1 MVRRLLKKFG
11 PNARAPAGL
20 TLMLSVAVAT
30 GVAFQN
36 CSGFETDLATQ
47 NSKLSPNPPDATP
60 TPTEGPRIEVS
71 DVAMVLGESQVVKV
85 KLVNLNRSYMINW
98 NIIGGNNDF
107 LETAGTFSAPASA
120 TETSFILRST
130 GLPLSGTKSYLLT
143 FSPVAGTLPNVTV
156 TVTVV
161 DPTPPIHLSVGQ
173 NQTCITSAGVPKCW
187 GYNKYG
193 QLGTG
198 DTSNRRVPTA
208 VNGLDGRFVDMIST
222 GGNSTCAVAMGA
234 LYCWGYNNYGQLG
247 IGSTSNRTTPTLVP
261 GMDKDVTSVSVGESH
276 ACAIKNGGLY
286 CWGYNKYGQLGNG
299 TTTNSTTPVPV
310 TDLSDGVTAVSAG
323 ANTTCAIHYGSL
335 RCWGYNNR
343 GQVGDGSTTNRTTP
357 VLVIDPSATV
367 KSVSVGTEH
376 TCAIVNDTA
385 RCWGLNSSG
394 QIGDGTTTN
403 RTLPTAVVG
412 LDSDVRQIMA
422 GHAHTCALVDGGVQ
436 CWGSG
441 SRYATGT
448 GFTNNLLTP
457 SPVMDLATGVL
468 RIATGANASHGCAI
482 VENFKLTCWGR
493 GDSGQIG
500 VNSTSDARF
509 PVTPFDY

>member
-1 MVRRLLKKFG
+1 MERRRLEKFEL
-11 PNARAPAGL
+11 NARALAGL
-20 TLMLSVAVAT
+20 TLILSVVIAT
-30 GVAFQN
+30 GIAFQN
-36 CSGFETDLATQ
+36 CSGFETETAAL
-47 NSKLSPNPPDATP
+47 NSKLSPNPPDASP
-60 TPTEGPRIEVS
+60 TPVEGPRLEVS
-71 DVAMVLGESQVVKV
+71 DVAMVLGESQLVKV

-98 NIIGGNNDF
+98 YIVGGNGDF
-107 LETAGTFSAPASA
+107 LETAGTFSAPMNA

-143 FSPVAGTLPNVTV
+143 FSPVAGSLPNIAV

-173 NQTCITSAGVPKCW
+173 NQTCIASAGTAKCW
-187 GYNKYG
+187 GNNKYG

-208 VNGLDGRFVDMIST
+208 VQGFNGKFVDLIST
-222 GGNSTCAVAMGA
+222 GGNSTCAISMGA

-261 GMDKDVTSVSVGESH
+261 GMEQNVTAVSVGESH
-276 ACAIKNGGLY
+276 ACAIKDGGLY

-299 TTTNSTTPVPV
+299 TTTNSSTPVPV

-323 ANTTCAIHYGSL
+323 AHTTCAIHYGSL

-343 GQVGDGSTTNRTTP
+343 GQVGDTTTTNRTTP
-357 VLVIDPSATV
+357 VLIIDPSATI

-376 TCAIVNDTA
+376 TCAVVNDGA

-394 QIGDGTTTN
+394 QLGDGTTTN
-403 RTLPTAVVG
+403 RTSPTAVSG
-412 LDSDVRQIMA
+412 LDSGVRQVMA
-422 GHAHTCALVDGGVQ
+422 GAAHSCALVDGGVK

-441 SRYATGT
+441 ARYATGT

-457 SPVMDLATGVL
+457 SPVMDLATAVL
-468 RIATGANASHGCAI
+468 RVATGANASHACALLDS
-482 VENFKLTCWGR
+482 FKLTCWGR

-500 VNSTSDARF
+500 ENSTSDARF